1 MKKRILVILFALL
14 TAVLF
19 VLGLSACSPELTVV
33 YLSVNDDGELI
44 VYYSDSSTENL
55 GKFQGANGQDGQNGQ
70 NGQEGRGIKNI
81 EVNNDGELI
90 ITYTDN
96 SSVNLGKLKG
106 INGQNGQ
113 DGKDGNDGVG
123 IQNVGLNEN
132 GELIITYTDGKTV
145 NLGKVTACEHENF
158 TAWTTERE
166 PDCVTHGYQQRQ
178 CSECGYVEYRMIEAT
193 GHNFS
198 KHYTVSA
205 PTCTKEGLE
214 MYMCSVCGAAKAE
227 ISEKVEHVFE
237 KYECVNCGFET
248 GSRGLIYE
256 EIKDESGE
264 VIAYAVADIEDDA
277 DPDVI
282 IPSLYQGKPVT
293 KIKDN
298 AFCGVYVSEEHYMKS
313 VARSVVIGKNVVE
326 VGDAFSCCH
335 TLISVTIGENVVK
348 IDDMAFYDCRYLETV
363 YWNATACEYAG
374 DIDTNIFVEVP
385 RIKNI
390 YIGENVTRIPDF
402 AFMETVRVASLT
414 ISSKVTY
421 IGKYAFVNM
430 ISLKDIYYDG
440 TIDEW
445 NAIEKGIYWTV
456 YVPDCTVHCSDGD
469 TELEKTSFD

>member
-1 MKKRILVILFALL
+1 MKKRLLIFFTALL

-19 VLGLSACSPELTVV
+19 VLGLSACSPEVTVV
-33 YLSVNDDGELI
+33 YLQINDDGDLI
-44 VYYSDSSTENL
+44 VYYSDFRTENL
-55 GKFQGANGQDGQNGQ
+55 GKFQGENGQNGQDGQPGQNGQDGQNG
-70 NGQEGRGIKNI
+70 K
-81 EVNNDGELI
+81 
-90 ITYTDN
+90 
-96 SSVNLGKLKG
+96 
-106 INGQNGQ
+106 
-113 DGKDGNDGVG
+113 DGVG
-123 IQNVGLNEN
+123 IQNVALNEN
-132 GELIITYTDGKTV
+132 GELVITYTDGKSV

-178 CSECGYVEYRMIEAT
+178 CSECGYVEYCMIEAT

-198 KHYTVSA
+198 ARYTVSA
-205 PTCTKEGLE
+205 PTCTQEGLD

-227 ISEKVEHVFE
+227 ILEKLEHEFVN
-237 KYECVNCGFET
+237 YECVNCGFET
-248 GSRGLIYE
+248 GSPGLVYK

-264 VIAYAVADIEDDA
+264 VIAYSVADIEDDA
-277 DPDVI
+277 DPDVV

-293 KIKDN
+293 KIEEL
-298 AFCGVYVSEEHYMKS
+298 AFCGSGVQNSSQIIS

-326 VGDAFSCCH
+326 IGEDAFADCH

-348 IDDMAFYDCRYLETV
+348 IGGGAFYDCPNLETV

-374 DIDTNIFVEVP
+374 SIDGNIFIEVP

-390 YIGENVTRIPDF
+390 YIGDNVTRIPDF
-402 AFMETVRVASLT
+402 GFSAAVRVASLT

-430 ISLKDIYYDG
+430 KSLKDIYYEG

-445 NAIEKGIYWTV
+445 NAIEKGKYWTV

-469 TELEKTSFD
+469 TELEKTSFK

>member
-1 MKKRILVILFALL
+1 MKKRLLIFFTALL

-33 YLSVNDDGELI
+33 YLQINDDGDLI
-44 VYYSDSSTENL
+44 VYYSDFRTENL
-55 GKFQGANGQDGQNGQ
+55 GKFQGENGQNGQDGQLGQ
-70 NGQEGRGIKNI
+70 NGQDGRGIKNI
-81 EVNNDGELI
+81 ELNEDGELI
-90 ITYTDN
+90 VTYTDN
-96 SSVNLGKLKG
+96 SSVNLGKLQG
-106 INGQNGQ
+106 VNGQ
-113 DGKDGNDGVG
+113 DGNDGNDGVG

-132 GELIITYTDGKTV
+132 GELVITYTNGKTV

-158 TAWTTERE
+158 TAWMTVRE
-166 PDCVTHGYQQRQ
+166 PDCVTNGYRQRQ
-178 CSECGYVEYRMIEAT
+178 CSECGHVEYQTTEAT

-205 PTCTKEGLE
+205 PTCTQEGLDLYICRE
-214 MYMCSVCGAAKAE
+214 CGTTKAE
-227 ISEKVEHVFE
+227 ILEPLEHEFVN
-237 KYECVNCGFET
+237 YECINCGFET
-248 GSRGLIYE
+248 GSPGLVYE
-256 EIKDESGE
+256 EIKNESGE

-277 DPDVI
+277 APDVV

-293 KIKDN
+293 KIKEL
-298 AFCGVYVSEEHYMKS
+298 AFCGSHTGTYVIS

-326 VGDAFSCCH
+326 IEEGAFADCH
-335 TLISVTIGENVVK
+335 TLTSVTIGENVVR
-348 IDDMAFYDCRYLETV
+348 IGGGAFYDCPYLETV
-363 YWNATACEYAG
+363 YWNAKACEYAG
-374 DIDTNIFVEVP
+374 DIDSHIFCEVP

-390 YIGENVTRIPDF
+390 YIGDSVTQIPDF
-402 AFMETVRVASLT
+402 AFEECVRVASLT

-430 ISLKDIYYDG
+430 KSLKDIYYEG

-469 TELEKTSFD
+469 TQLEKTSFK